1 MQIVMV
7 SNEEKGKIFIKEIG
21 EETVPEEY
29 GGQAKLVALQDV
41 TLTQLEG
48 WTKDRLT
55 MWLLIEMQIYKLY
68 E

>member
-48 WTKDRLT
+48 
-55 MWLLIEMQIYKLY
+55 
-68 E
+68 